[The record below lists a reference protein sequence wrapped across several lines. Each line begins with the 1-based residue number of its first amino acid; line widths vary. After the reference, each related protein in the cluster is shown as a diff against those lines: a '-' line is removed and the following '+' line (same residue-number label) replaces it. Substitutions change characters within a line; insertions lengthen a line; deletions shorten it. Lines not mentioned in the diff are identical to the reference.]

1 MHLLRCL
8 VCGLTLTVVLFDPA
22 PLRSQRV
29 RFPGAPNPAA
39 VTPPA
44 PVTLGTPT
52 ATPFDP
58 YALGPS
64 ISTVPVI
71 PPSGLQTPVPT
82 FQPPPI
88 VQGPL
93 VIQGGPLA
101 GANVA
106 PALPPPALPGQAY
119 PSTSPPAIFPDGLF
133 SGWNSNSPWL
143 SPFGAATAPPPYE
156 RLFEDF
162 FLRYTWLYA
171 EPALSNRNS
180 LEQNDVEMATS
191 MVFPGFFDTNSEI
204 RITPGFILTLLHG
217 PWPAAAPVG
226 LSQGLPNR
234 TYSAYLDSHFRP
246 QVTPVLG
253 GELNARVGVYT
264 DFEHVTRHSIR
275 VTGRGLVLVKLTPT
289 ATLKGGVEYI
299 NRVDLKM
306 FPAGGVLWEPN
317 PQRRWDIYFPR
328 PKLANYATTIAD
340 TEIWWY
346 VGAEY
351 GGGSWTI
358 KHPDISV
365 SDRIDINDIRAFL
378 GFDFTRPSGFTGF
391 VEGGYVFERE
401 IIYVSSVVPDLKID
415 DTFMLR
421 AGFIW

>member
-1 MHLLRCL
+1 
-8 VCGLTLTVVLFDPA
+8 LT
-22 PLRSQRV
+22 
-29 RFPGAPNPAA
+29 
-39 VTPPA
+39 
-44 PVTLGTPT
+44 
-52 ATPFDP
+52 
-58 YALGPS
+58 
-64 ISTVPVI
+64 
-71 PPSGLQTPVPT
+71 
-82 FQPPPI
+82 
-88 VQGPL
+88 
-93 VIQGGPLA
+93 

-106 PALPPPALPGQAY
+106 PALPPPAFPGQAY

-143 SPFGAATAPPPYE
+143 NPFGSATAPPPYE

-171 EPALSNRNS
+171 EPAPSDRNS

-191 MVFPGFFDTNSEI
+191 MVFSGFFDTNSEI

-264 DFEHVTRHSIR
+264 DFEHVTRHSVR
-275 VTGRGLVLVKLTPT
+275 VTGRGLVLVKLTPA
-289 ATLKGGVEYI
+289 ATIKGGVEYI

-306 FPAGGVLWEPN
+306 FPAAGVLWEPN

-358 KHPDISV
+358 KHPDISA
-365 SDRIDINDIRAFL
+365 SDRIDINDIRIFL
-378 GFDFTRPSGFTGF
+378 GFDFSRPSGFTGF